1 MFRLDASGPSQQG
14 DWNRTDEKGW
24 RWARRSYAGR
34 WVNRQVALQNPAV
47 FRAVA
52 FLSSSVGKLPWRVRE
67 ESGDGSNPAVDHPVD
82 RLLHLKPGEMNPFQ
96 FKETAIADA
105 VLEGNFFAEIVPSR
119 NGVAALERI
128 APGRVDVRRDDE
140 TGEIYYAVAQRGG
153 DRRLAPS
160 QVFHLKG
167 LGSGLVGLSVIEY
180 AAHTIGWAEATAI
193 FGARFFRNGL
203 LPSGFIELEEGM
215 SEEAI
220 DELMAEIEASFMGV
234 ENSWRPI
241 ILDKKAKWNPA
252 SFSPNDGQFIETRK
266 LQNEEI
272 SRWFGVPLHKLNQM
286 DRATFSNIEHQSIEV
301 VMDSIHPWVQRLEEE
316 ANLKLLKPPFF
327 SKMNMNALMRG
338 DSASRA
344 TYYQT
349 MTRIGAMSVNDVRRF
364 EDMNTIGPEGDVH
377 LVQSA
382 MAPLKLISEMK
393 TLPAAQRSRDIASDN

>member
-1 MFRLDASGPSQQG
+1 M
-14 DWNRTDEKGW
+14 
-24 RWARRSYAGR
+24 
-34 WVNRQVALQNPAV
+34 QNPAV

-52 FLSSSVGKLPWRVRE
+52 FLSSSVGKLPWRVRKE
-67 ESGDGSNPAVDHPVD
+67 NGAGSDPAPDHAVDL
-82 RLLHLKPGEMNPFQ
+82 LLHRKPGEMSPFQ
-96 FKETAIADA
+96 FKETAVADA
-105 VLEGNFFAEIVPSR
+105 VLEGNFYAEIISAR
-119 NGVAALERI
+119 NGNPGALERI

-140 TGEIYYAVAQRGG
+140 TGDLYYLVTQRGG
-153 DRRLAPS
+153 DRRLRPE

-193 FGARFFRNGL
+193 FGARLFRNGL
-203 LPSGFIELEEGM
+203 LPSGFIEVEEGM
-215 SEEAI
+215 SEDALN
-220 DELMAEIEASFMGV
+220 ELMAEIEASFMGV

-252 SFSPNDGQFIETRK
+252 SFAPNEGQFIETRK
-266 LQNEEI
+266 LQTEEI

-338 DSASRA
+338 DSQSRA

-349 MTRIGAMSVNDVRRF
+349 MTRIGAMSVNDVRRL
-364 EDMNTIGPEGDVH
+364 EDMNPIGPEGDAH

-393 TLPAAQRSRDIASDN
+393 TLPAAQKSEKGAPSD